1 MEEKSIKTLLL
12 DKKTEEPEIQYT
24 PQPKVQI
31 TRTPP
36 PTVQPQKINISQLK
50 QKAEPRHR
58 VVEKKEINF
67 FGGSFE
73 KQDEPLPEKEILPK
87 AQDFSSVIETPN
99 YDFIQPLSE
108 EQEEKIFKIK
118 KEEKPKK
125 SPSPFLKK
133 LKIIVFTLMIAV
145 FGSWTVY
152 NAVELSTVVTEYN
165 LKLDQYLLKL
175 ATLDSASGM
184 NDLFPTYPE
193 EENTASSI
201 AEKSNWFD
209 RFCNFIAG
217 IFGG

>member
-12 DKKTEEPEIQYT
+12 DKPTQEPEIQFT
-24 PQPKVQI
+24 PQTHVQI
-31 TRTPP
+31 TKTPSP
-36 PTVQPQKINISQLK
+36 QPQQQKINISLLK
-50 QKAEPRHR
+50 QKAEPRHK
-58 VVEKKEINF
+58 VVEEKEINF
-67 FGGSFE
+67 FGGAFNKSQEPQIE
-73 KQDEPLPEKEILPK
+73 KQVK

-108 EQEEKIFKIK
+108 AQEEKIFKIK
-118 KEEKPKK
+118 KEDKPKK
-125 SPSPFLKK
+125 QPSPFLKK
-133 LKIIVFTLMIAV
+133 LKIIVFTLLIAV

-193 EENTASSI
+193 GENSASSI
-201 AEKSNWFD
+201 AQKSNWFD